1 MSDAIVFTVPL
12 PARGQGRPRFSRRNG
27 AVYKDPKDTEYEKA
41 VATCYLEVAR
51 RVPDFDGPVA
61 MTLKAYYSK
70 PKSWSKAK
78 AARELYK
85 LSKPDLSNCAKS
97 VEDAL
102 NEMAYKDDAQ
112 IVQLSAWKGW
122 GERDELVV
130 EIERITEDANGN
142 S

>member
-1 MSDAIVFTVPL
+1 MNPIVFTVPL

-27 AVYKDPKDTEYEKA
+27 VVYKDPKDTEYEKA
-41 VATCYLEVAR
+41 VATCYLEVAKR
-51 RVPDFDGPVA
+51 APDFDGPVS
-61 MTLKAYYSK
+61 MTVKAYYSK

-78 AARELYK
+78 TARELYK

-102 NEMAYKDDAQ
+102 NDMAYKDDAQ

-130 EIERITEDANGN
+130 EIERITEDTNGN
-142 S
+142 T